1 MNVAD
6 DRRPPSGRSGGRGH
20 RGIKNDRAS
29 ARYWSVGGVDMR
41 DILAEARGRAQTS
54 AVRTEKS
61 MTRAHLRELEKQY
74 GAKIRALRKKPRA

>member
-1 MNVAD
+1 
-6 DRRPPSGRSGGRGH
+6 
-20 RGIKNDRAS
+20 
-29 ARYWSVGGVDMR
+29 MR